1 MFLIMLLIVISSI
14 FLLFDRPSEPLEFSS
29 GIVHLPPEISPAVLL
44 AALQYDSLLILK
56 FYYIC
61 L

>member
-14 FLLFDRPSEPLEFSS
+14 FLHFDRPSEPLE
-29 GIVHLPPEISPAVLL
+29 L